1 MTTTRM
7 EGSCLPSYRTLST
20 LALSEPED
28 HVRELA
34 DWVEHASTVTGVPG
48 AQNSWDTAYKWLR
61 LAQGLRTVTFDMSY
75 DDGGMCSAGLD
86 FDAVWTEMMEEW
98 QQHQV
103 RLGYLRAALEGF
115 VRLLY
120 SDTVEPGLAVEAAEQ
135 QLHHHVGAWPVH
147 AHAVADHLRTH
158 APVGVS
164 GAGTSVA
171 AAVTQ
176 AIALHEIAVRG
187 RAPIPEPGS
196 DADGNVF
203 PTGHAE
209 VCAVKEASTVMLL
222 GMQLLMAAAVKEDR
236 VAVFDDKYL
245 LDGMWIPDASGGSR
259 WVDEEM
265 PYGEYLAVLHLHPGE
280 PPEL

>member
-1 MTTTRM
+1 MTTSRM
-7 EGSCLPSYRTLST
+7 EGPCLPSYRTLST

-28 HVRELA
+28 HVRELT
-34 DWVEHASTVTGVPG
+34 DWVEHASAVTALPG

-115 VRLLY
+115 VRLLHP
-120 SDTVEPGLAVEAAEQ
+120 DTMEPGLAVEAAEQ
-135 QLHHHVGAWPVH
+135 RLHHHSDAWPVH
-147 AHAVADHLRTH
+147 ARPVADHLRTH
-158 APVGVS
+158 APDGVP
-164 GAGTSVA
+164 GAGTPVA

-176 AIALHEIAVRG
+176 AIALHQMAVQG
-187 RAPIPEPGS
+187 RAAIPEPDS

-203 PTGHAE
+203 PTGHGE
-209 VCAVKEASTVMLL
+209 VCAVKEASTVLLL
-222 GMQLLMAAAVKEDR
+222 GIQMLMAAAVQEDR

-265 PYGEYLAVLHLHPGE
+265 PYGEYLAVLHLQPGE

>member
-7 EGSCLPSYRTLST
+7 EGPCPPSYRTLST
-20 LALSEPED
+20 LALSEPEE
-28 HVRELA
+28 HVRELT
-34 DWVEHASTVTGVPG
+34 DWVEHASAVSVVPG

-115 VRLLY
+115 VRLLHPGTTE
-120 SDTVEPGLAVEAAEQ
+120 SGLAVEAAEQ
-135 QLHHHVGAWPVH
+135 RLHHHGDAWLVH
-147 AHAVADHLRTH
+147 ARAVADHLRAH
-158 APVGVS
+158 APDGVP
-164 GAGTSVA
+164 GAGTPVA

-176 AIALHEIAVRG
+176 AIALHEMAVRG
-187 RAPIPEPGS
+187 RAAIPEPES
-196 DADGNVF
+196 DADGKVF
-203 PTGHAE
+203 PTGHGE
-209 VCAVKEASTVMLL
+209 VCAVKEASTVLLL
-222 GMQLLMAAAVKEDR
+222 GIQLLMAAAVQEDR

-265 PYGEYLAVLHLHPGE
+265 PYGEYLAVLHLQPGE

>member
-7 EGSCLPSYRTLST
+7 EGSCLPSYHTLST

-28 HVRELA
+28 HVRELT
-34 DWVEHASTVTGVPG
+34 DWVEHASAVTGGPG
-48 AQNSWDTAYKWLR
+48 AQHHWDTAYKWLR

-86 FDAVWTEMMEEW
+86 FDAVWTGMMEEW
-98 QQHQV
+98 QQHHV

-120 SDTVEPGLAVEAAEQ
+120 PDAAEPGLAVESAEQ
-135 QLHHHVGAWPVH
+135 QLRHDAGAWPVH

-158 APVGVS
+158 APDGVP
-164 GAGTSVA
+164 GGGTSVA

-176 AIALHEIAVRG
+176 AIALHEMAVRG
-187 RAPIPEPGS
+187 CASIPEPDS
-196 DADGNVF
+196 DEDGKVF

-209 VCAVKEASTVMLL
+209 VCAVKEASTVLLL
-222 GMQLLMAAAVKEDR
+222 GIQLLMAAAVKEDR
-236 VAVFDDKYL
+236 VGVFDDKYL

-259 WVDEEM
+259 WVDGEM
-265 PYGEYLAVLHLHPGE
+265 PYGEYLAVLHLQPGE

>member
-1 MTTTRM
+1 MTTSRM

-20 LALSEPED
+20 LALSEPEE
-28 HVRELA
+28 HVRELT
-34 DWVEHASTVTGVPG
+34 DWVEHASAVSSVPG
-48 AQNSWDTAYKWLR
+48 AQNDWDRAYKWLR
-61 LAQGLRTVTFDMSY
+61 LAQGLRAVTFDMSY

-115 VRLLY
+115 VRLLHPV
-120 SDTVEPGLAVEAAEQ
+120 TTEPGLAVEAAEQ
-135 QLHHHVGAWPVH
+135 RLHHRGDAWLVH
-147 AHAVADHLRTH
+147 ARAVADHLRTH
-158 APVGVS
+158 APGRVL
-164 GAGTSVA
+164 GASTPVV

-176 AIALHEIAVRG
+176 AIALHETAVRG
-187 RAPIPEPGS
+187 RAAIPEPDS
-196 DADGNVF
+196 DADGKVF
-203 PTGHAE
+203 PAGHGE
-209 VCAVKEASTVMLL
+209 ICAVKEASTVLLL
-222 GMQLLMAAAVKEDR
+222 GIQLLMAAAVQEDR

-265 PYGEYLAVLHLHPGE
+265 PYGEYLAVLHLQPGE
-280 PPEL
+280 PPDL

>member
-1 MTTTRM
+1 M

-28 HVRELA
+28 HVRELT
-34 DWVEHASTVTGVPG
+34 DWVEHASALSGVPG
-48 AQNSWDTAYKWLR
+48 AQNSWDGAYKWLR

-115 VRLLY
+115 ARLLY
-120 SDTVEPGLAVEAAEQ
+120 PDTGEPGLAVEAAEQ
-135 QLHHHVGAWPVH
+135 QLHHHFGAWPVH
-147 AHAVADHLRTH
+147 AQAVADHLRTH
-158 APVGVS
+158 APDGVS
-164 GAGTSVA
+164 GVGTSVA

-176 AIALHEIAVRG
+176 AIALHEFAVRG
-187 RAPIPEPGS
+187 CASVPEPGS
-196 DADGNVF
+196 DADGKVF
-203 PTGHAE
+203 PTGHAK
-209 VCAVKEASTVMLL
+209 VCAVKEASTVLLL
-222 GMQLLMAAAVKEDR
+222 GMQVLMAAAVKEDR
-236 VAVFDDKYL
+236 IAVFDDKYL

-259 WVDEEM
+259 WVDGEM
-265 PYGEYLAVLHLHPGE
+265 PYGEYLAVLHLQPGE

>member
-1 MTTTRM
+1 MTITRM

-28 HVRELA
+28 HVRELT
-34 DWVEHASTVTGVPG
+34 DWVEHASAVTGVSG
-48 AQNSWDTAYKWLR
+48 AQDVWDTAYKWLR
-61 LAQGLRTVTFDMSY
+61 LAQGLRSVTFDMSY

-86 FDAVWTEMMEEW
+86 FDAVWTGMMEEW

-115 VRLLY
+115 VRLLHP
-120 SDTVEPGLAVEAAEQ
+120 DATEPGMAVEAAERR
-135 QLHHHVGAWPVH
+135 LHHYAGEWPVH
-147 AHAVADHLRTH
+147 ARAVADHLRTH
-158 APVGVS
+158 APDGVP
-164 GAGTSVA
+164 GASTPVA
-171 AAVTQ
+171 EAVDQ
-176 AIALHEIAVRG
+176 AIALHEMVVRG
-187 RAPIPEPGS
+187 RAAIPEPDS

-209 VCAVKEASTVMLL
+209 VCALREASTVLLL
-222 GMQLLMAAAVKEDR
+222 GVQLLMAAAVQEDR

-245 LDGMWIPDASGGSR
+245 LDGMWIPAPSGSR

-265 PYGEYLAVLHLHPGE
+265 PYSEYLAVLHLQPGE

>member
-20 LALSEPED
+20 LALSESED
-28 HVRELA
+28 HVRELT
-34 DWVEHASTVTGVPG
+34 DWVQHASAVTGVPG
-48 AQNSWDTAYKWLR
+48 AQDVWDTAYKWLR
-61 LAQGLRTVTFDMSY
+61 LAQGLRSVTFDMSY
-75 DDGGMCSAGLD
+75 DDGGMCSEGLD

-115 VRLLY
+115 VRLLHP
-120 SDTVEPGLAVEAAEQ
+120 DATEPWMAVEAAERR
-135 QLHHHVGAWPVH
+135 LHHPAEEWPVH
-147 AHAVADHLRTH
+147 ARAVADHLRTH
-158 APVGVS
+158 APDGVP
-164 GAGTSVA
+164 GASTPVA
-171 AAVTQ
+171 AAVAQ
-176 AIALHEIAVRG
+176 VIALHEMVVRG
-187 RAPIPEPGS
+187 RAAIPEPDS

-209 VCAVKEASTVMLL
+209 VCALREASTVLLL
-222 GMQLLMAAAVKEDR
+222 GIQLLMAAAVQEDR

-245 LDGMWIPDASGGSR
+245 LDGMWIPDPSGSR

-265 PYGEYLAVLHLHPGE
+265 PYGEYLAVLHLQPGE

>member
-1 MTTTRM
+1 MTTTRL

-28 HVRELA
+28 HVRELT
-34 DWVEHASTVTGVPG
+34 DWVEHASAVTGVPG
-48 AQNSWDTAYKWLR
+48 AQNGWDTAYKWLR

-115 VRLLY
+115 VRLLHP
-120 SDTVEPGLAVEAAEQ
+120 DTTEPGLAVEAAEQ
-135 QLHHHVGAWPVH
+135 RLQQHPDTWPVH
-147 AHAVADHLRTH
+147 SHAVANHLRMH
-158 APVGVS
+158 APDGVP
-164 GAGTSVA
+164 GAGTPVA

-176 AIALHEIAVRG
+176 AIALHEMAVRG
-187 RAPIPEPGS
+187 HAPIPEPGS
-196 DADGNVF
+196 DADGKVF
-203 PTGHAE
+203 PTGRTE
-209 VCAVKEASTVMLL
+209 VCTVKEASTVLLL

-245 LDGMWIPDASGGSR
+245 LDGMWIPDSAGGNR

-265 PYGEYLAVLHLHPGE
+265 PYGEYLAVLHLQPGE

>member
-1 MTTTRM
+1 MTTTWV
-7 EGSCLPSYRTLST
+7 EGPCLPSYRTLSS

-28 HVRELA
+28 HVRELT
-34 DWVEHASTVTGVPG
+34 DWVEHASAVTGVPG
-48 AQNSWDTAYKWLR
+48 AQNDWDTAYKWLR
-61 LAQGLRTVTFDMSY
+61 LAQGLRAVTFDMSY
-75 DDGGMCSAGLD
+75 DDDGMCSAGLD

-120 SDTVEPGLAVEAAEQ
+120 PDTAEPGLAVEAAEQ
-135 QLHHHVGAWPVH
+135 QWQHHADAWPVH

-158 APVGVS
+158 ASDGVP
-164 GAGTSVA
+164 GAGPSVA

-176 AIALHEIAVRG
+176 AIVLHEMTVRG
-187 RAPIPEPGS
+187 RAAIPEPGS
-196 DADGNVF
+196 DDDGKVF

-209 VCAVKEASTVMLL
+209 VCAAKEASTVLLL
-222 GMQLLMAAAVKEDR
+222 GIQLLMTAAVKEDR

-245 LDGMWIPDASGGSR
+245 LDGMWIPDSAGGSR

-265 PYGEYLAVLHLHPGE
+265 PYGEYLAVLHLQPGE

>member
-1 MTTTRM
+1 MTTPQA
-7 EGSCLPSYRTLST
+7 EGLCLPSYRTLPT

-28 HVRELA
+28 HVRELT
-34 DWVEHASTVTGVPG
+34 DWVEHASAVNGAPG

-98 QQHQV
+98 QQHQI

-120 SDTVEPGLAVEAAEQ
+120 PDTVEPGLAVETAEQ
-135 QLHHHVGAWPVH
+135 QLHQHVGAWPVH

-158 APVGVS
+158 APDGASGV
-164 GAGTSVA
+164 GTSVA

-176 AIALHEIAVRG
+176 AIALHEMAVRG
-187 RAPIPEPGS
+187 SASVPEPDS
-196 DADGNVF
+196 DEDGKVF

-209 VCAVKEASTVMLL
+209 VCAVKEACTMLML
-222 GMQLLMAAAVKEDR
+222 AMQLLLAAAVKEDR
-236 VAVFDDKYL
+236 VADFDDKYL

-259 WVDEEM
+259 WVDGEM
-265 PYGEYLAVLHLHPGE
+265 PYGEYLAVLHLQPGE

>member
-1 MTTTRM
+1 MTTTGM

-28 HVRELA
+28 HVRELT
-34 DWVEHASTVTGVPG
+34 DWVEHASAVSGVPG

-61 LAQGLRTVTFDMSY
+61 LAQGLRTVAFDMSY

-120 SDTVEPGLAVEAAEQ
+120 PDTGAPGLAVDAAEEK
-135 QLHHHVGAWPVH
+135 LHRLVGALPVH

-158 APVGVS
+158 APDGVS

-176 AIALHEIAVRG
+176 AVALHEMAVRG
-187 RAPIPEPGS
+187 CASVPEPGS
-196 DADGNVF
+196 DADGKVF

-209 VCAVKEASTVMLL
+209 VCAVKEASTVLLL
-222 GMQLLMAAAVKEDR
+222 GIQLLMAAAVQEDR

-265 PYGEYLAVLHLHPGE
+265 PYGEYLAVLHLQPGE

>member
-34 DWVEHASTVTGVPG
+34 DWVEHASAVAEVPG

-75 DDGGMCSAGLD
+75 DDGGMCSGGLD

-115 VRLLY
+115 VRLLHPN
-120 SDTVEPGLAVEAAEQ
+120 TTEPGLAVEAAEQ
-135 QLHHHVGAWPVH
+135 RLHHHGDAWLAH
-147 AHAVADHLRTH
+147 AQAVADHLRTH
-158 APVGVS
+158 APHRVP
-164 GAGTSVA
+164 GAGTPVA

-176 AIALHEIAVRG
+176 AIALHEMAVRG
-187 RAPIPEPGS
+187 RAAIPEPDS
-196 DADGNVF
+196 DADGKIF
-203 PTGHAE
+203 PSGRVE
-209 VCAVKEASTVMLL
+209 VCAVKEASTVLLL
-222 GMQLLMAAAVKEDR
+222 GIQLVMAAAVQEDR
-236 VAVFDDKYL
+236 VAVFDDRYL
-245 LDGMWIPDASGGSR
+245 VDGMWIPDSSGGSR

-265 PYGEYLAVLHLHPGE
+265 PYGEYLAVLHLQPGE

>member
-28 HVRELA
+28 HVRELT
-34 DWVEHASTVTGVPG
+34 DWLEHASAVSGVPG

-61 LAQGLRTVTFDMSY
+61 LAQGLRTVAFDMSY

-98 QQHQV
+98 QQHQI

-115 VRLLY
+115 VRLL
-120 SDTVEPGLAVEAAEQ
+120 SPDIGQTGLAVEAAEEK
-135 QLHHHVGAWPVH
+135 LHHHVGAWPVH

-158 APVGVS
+158 APDGVS

-176 AIALHEIAVRG
+176 AIALHEMAVRG
-187 RAPIPEPGS
+187 CASVPEPGS
-196 DADGNVF
+196 DADGKVF

-209 VCAVKEASTVMLL
+209 VCAVKEASTVLLL
-222 GMQLLMAAAVKEDR
+222 GMQLLMAAAVTEDR

-265 PYGEYLAVLHLHPGE
+265 PYGEYLAVLHLQPGE

>member
-20 LALSEPED
+20 LALSEPEE
-28 HVRELA
+28 HVRELT
-34 DWVEHASTVTGVPG
+34 DWVEHASAVSKVPG
-48 AQNSWDTAYKWLR
+48 AQNSWDTACKWLR

-75 DDGGMCSAGLD
+75 DDGGMCSADLD

-115 VRLLY
+115 ARLLHPG
-120 SDTVEPGLAVEAAEQ
+120 TTEPGLAVEAAEQ
-135 QLHHHVGAWPVH
+135 RLHHHGDACPVH
-147 AHAVADHLRTH
+147 ARAVADHLRTH
-158 APVGVS
+158 APDGVPGS
-164 GAGTSVA
+164 GTPVA

-176 AIALHEIAVRG
+176 AIALHEMTVRG
-187 RAPIPEPGS
+187 RTAIPEPDS
-196 DADGNVF
+196 DADGMVF
-203 PTGHAE
+203 PTGHGE
-209 VCAVKEASTVMLL
+209 VCVVKEASTALLL
-222 GMQLLMAAAVKEDR
+222 GIQLLMAAAVHEDR

-265 PYGEYLAVLHLHPGE
+265 PYGEYLAVLHLQPGE

>member
-1 MTTTRM
+1 MTTTRLD
-7 EGSCLPSYRTLST
+7 GSCLPSYRTLST

-34 DWVEHASTVTGVPG
+34 EWVEHASVVSGVPG
-48 AQNSWDTAYKWLR
+48 AQNRWDTGYKWLR

-103 RLGYLRAALEGF
+103 RLGYLRAALGGF
-115 VRLLY
+115 VRLLHP
-120 SDTVEPGLAVEAAEQ
+120 DTTEPGLAVEAAEQ
-135 QLHHHVGAWPVH
+135 RLHHHGDAWLVH
-147 AHAVADHLRTH
+147 ARAVADHLRTD
-158 APVGVS
+158 ASDRVPGS
-164 GAGTSVA
+164 CTPVA

-176 AIALHEIAVRG
+176 AIALHEMAVRG
-187 RAPIPEPGS
+187 HAAIPEPDS
-196 DADGNVF
+196 DADGKVF
-203 PTGHAE
+203 PTGYAE
-209 VCAVKEASTVMLL
+209 VCAFKEASTVLML
-222 GMQLLMAAAVKEDR
+222 GIQLLMAAAVQEDR

-245 LDGMWIPDASGGSR
+245 LDGMWIPDSLGGSR

-265 PYGEYLAVLHLHPGE
+265 PYGEYLAVLHLQPGE

>member
-7 EGSCLPSYRTLST
+7 EGPCLPSYRTLST

-28 HVRELA
+28 HVRELT
-34 DWVEHASTVTGVPG
+34 DWVEHASAVTAAPG

-115 VRLLY
+115 VRLLHP
-120 SDTVEPGLAVEAAEQ
+120 DTPELGLAVEAAERR
-135 QLHHHVGAWPVH
+135 LHHHGDAWPVH
-147 AHAVADHLRTH
+147 ARAVADHLRTH
-158 APVGVS
+158 IPDEMPGVG
-164 GAGTSVA
+164 TPVA

-176 AIALHEIAVRG
+176 AIALHEMAVHG
-187 RAPIPEPGS
+187 RAAVPEPGS
-196 DADGNVF
+196 DADAKVF

-209 VCAVKEASTVMLL
+209 VCAVKEASTVLLL
-222 GMQLLMAAAVKEDR
+222 GIQMLMAAAVQEDR

-245 LDGMWIPDASGGSR
+245 LDGMWIPDSSGGSR

-265 PYGEYLAVLHLHPGE
+265 PYGEYLSVLHLQPGE